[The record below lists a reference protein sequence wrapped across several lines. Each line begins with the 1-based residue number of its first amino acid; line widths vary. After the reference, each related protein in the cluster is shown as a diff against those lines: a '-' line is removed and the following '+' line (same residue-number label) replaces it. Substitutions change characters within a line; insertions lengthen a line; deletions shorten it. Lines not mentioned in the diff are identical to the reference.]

1 MNLHCYMTE
10 SYGCLLECP
19 AASGQLLNNPLWLM
33 RKCVFVLFMTV
44 FLWVGLP
51 TVSLSWLA
59 FSSVYPGPT
68 FGSAGH
74 YGFYQSQLECKCIT
88 PALHLPVAFYGS
100 ERIGTKPWVAH
111 DRLYPAKSGEM
122 EKMPGFVSLHVLHI
136 LTDTSFESREM

>member
-1 MNLHCYMTE
+1 M
-10 SYGCLLECP
+10 
-19 AASGQLLNNPLWLM
+19 
-33 RKCVFVLFMTV
+33 LFMTV

-68 FGSAGH
+68 FGSAAHHGL
-74 YGFYQSQLECKCIT
+74 YQSQLECKCIT
-88 PALHLPVAFYGS
+88 PALHLLVAFYGS

-111 DRLYPAKSGEM
+111 DWLYLAKSGEV
-122 EKMPGFVSLHVLHI
+122 EKMRGFVSLHVLHV